1 MNTTFWNRLVRQA
14 QATLSEGALD
24 IILELVDRV
33 DSQTEIIDLMY
44 VLEDGEALRDLGFN
58 NQRDVEEAYG
68 FLEEYL

>member
-1 MNTTFWNRLVRQA
+1 MNTSFWNRLVREA
-14 QATLSEGALD
+14 QNTLSEGAID

-33 DSQTEIIDLMY
+33 DSQTDIIDLMY